1 MKRIKLGPDE
11 LKCLRFIASHRTSRV
26 SDIASALNISKVQL
40 SRIISGLVDKGFIST
55 KKQGLSKNVS
65 LSETKHAALWRS
77 LSLEFG
83 HMPLHKLL
91 SGGSLEVLSAIGSQ
105 QLANRKD
112 IAENSLIS
120 EATAARVLERLGQL
134 GVVQKEGAYR
144 ISPRFQILAEFTA
157 EFRRYVNRKLALEFA
172 LDAVIV
178 WERNVEFI
186 LESSRTQEFDG
197 FLLTGVSAF
206 ARFGVS
212 LMVSRSHFFHSPF
225 AKRLRLEEA
234 IIHSLLIPN
243 FTLLPILLAWRKN
256 ETKLDLLYLTGY
268 AEKYDVVASVTEI
281 THYFES
287 EGRQKPDQFP
297 PWYEFLAR
305 AKEYGIQ

>member
-1 MKRIKLGPDE
+1 MKRIKLSPDE
-11 LKCLRFIASHRTSRV
+11 LKCLRFIASRRTSRV

-40 SRIISGLVDKGFIST
+40 SRVISGLVDKGFITT

-105 QLANRKD
+105 QLTNRRG
-112 IAENSLIS
+112 IAESSLIS

-134 GVVQKEGAYR
+134 GVVQKKGAYR
-144 ISPRFQILAEFTA
+144 ISPRFQILGEFTA
-157 EFRRYVNRKLALEFA
+157 EFRRYINRKVALEFA
-172 LDAVIV
+172 PDAAIV

-186 LESSRTQEFDG
+186 VESSRSEESDG

-212 LMVSRSHFFHSPF
+212 LMASKSHFFHSPF
-225 AKRLRLEEA
+225 AMRLRLEEVL
-234 IIHSLLIPN
+234 IHSLLIPN
-243 FTLLPILLAWRKN
+243 FSLLPTLLTWRKN
-256 ETKLDLLYLTGY
+256 EAKLDSRYLRDS
-268 AEKYDVVASVTEI
+268 AEKYDVATSVAEI
-281 THYFES
+281 TRYFES
-287 EGRQKPDQFP
+287 HGAERPDRFP
-297 PWYEFLAR
+297 PWNEFLAR

>member
-26 SDIASALNISKVQL
+26 SDIASTLNISKVQL
-40 SRIISGLVDKGFIST
+40 SRVISGLVDKGFITT

-91 SGGSLEVLSAIGSQ
+91 SGGSLEALSAIGSQ

-120 EATAARVLERLGQL
+120 EATAARVLERLRQL
-134 GVVQKEGAYR
+134 GVVQKKGAYS

-157 EFRRYVNRKLALEFA
+157 EFRRYVNRKVAFEFA
-172 LDAVIV
+172 SDAVIV

-186 LESSRTQEFDG
+186 LESSRTQESDG

-212 LMVSRSHFFHSPF
+212 LIVPKSHFFHSPF
-225 AKRLRLEEA
+225 AKRPRLEEV
-234 IIHSLLIPN
+234 IIHSLLIPS
-243 FTLLPILLAWRKN
+243 FSLLPILLVWRRN
-256 ETKLDLLYLTGY
+256 EAKMDLGHLMDS
-268 AEKYDVVASVTEI
+268 AEKYDVAVSVTEI
-281 THYFES
+281 TRYFES
-287 EGRQKPDQFP
+287 KGGQRPDRFP
-297 PWYEFLAR
+297 PWNEFLLR